1 MGKATTSLG
10 TVLPGRYASMST
22 VKSSLSLRRTENRL
36 VLRKE
41 YLFGDVQS
49 FTSAASAFPSLSS
62 SSPLLK
68 FRSVTVISLADRI
81 TSILALY
88 KPASCHSSHV
98 KNLFPS
104 QICVSS
110 SLSQYLVSA
119 KQRTFH
125 AEPSHS
131 YMPSWLREP
140 SCSAEQRLYV

>member
-36 VLRKE
+36 VLRNE

-49 FTSAASAFPSLSS
+49 FTSTASAFPSLSS
-62 SSPLLK
+62 SSPLLQL
-68 FRSVTVISLADRI
+68 RSVTVNPPEDIV

-98 KNLFPS
+98 KKRFPS
-104 QICVSS
+104 QICV
-110 SLSQYLVSA
+110 L
-119 KQRTFH
+119 
-125 AEPSHS
+125 
-131 YMPSWLREP
+131 
-140 SCSAEQRLYV
+140 